1 MTEPDIAVTAVKEI
15 LGVRVVYVFAFLHL
29 AR

>member
-1 MTEPDIAVTAVKEI
+1 MTEPDIATAVKEI
-15 LGVRVVYVFAFLHL
+15 LRARVVYVFAFLHL